1 METAVVHRRL
11 ADQLWQAD
19 QTAVPIRPLTDQHPD
34 LSIEDAYAIQSVN
47 IDRRIQ
53 NGERICGRKIGLT
66 SQPMQELL
74 GVDEPDYGVLL
85 DGMFVEDGDV
95 IDLQKLVQPRVE
107 AEMAFI
113 MERDLEGPGANTAT
127 ALRAIAGA
135 LPAVEIV
142 DSRVADWK
150 IKLVDTVAD
159 NASSGLIVMGGRL
172 RRVDE
177 LDLRLVGV
185 AVTRRGDLIDTGAGA
200 AALGNPARCVAWLA
214 NKLASFGAKLH
225 AGDVV
230 LPGAVHK
237 MVPVAAW
244 RRIPCGVRAPR
255 RGHGSILASNE
266 ECRMIDAAEIAK
278 RLISAEQE
286 RRAIAPFTDVN
297 PELDT
302 DTAYAAQRM
311 FVQARLDNGER
322 IIGAKLGLTSRV
334 KQKAMGVDSPLF
346 GVVTDRMIAP
356 FGEPIALNELIHPR
370 VEPEIAFVLARDVA
384 APATVSSVLAATE
397 VVCGAVDV
405 LDSRYEDY
413 RFTLPDV
420 IADNTSAGRFLLG
433 PNQLAPSAIDDIR
446 LLGCVLRL
454 NGGVAATAAGAAA
467 MGHPAA
473 SVAWLANQLGE
484 RGEVLKAGWI
494 IFSGG
499 LTAPIPLTAENVITA
514 EFDGLGTIEVFAE

>member
-1 METAVVHRRL
+1 MLSHCPGTVFEDQERRSIVNPVKTAVVHRRL

-19 QTAVPIRPLTDQHPD
+19 QTAVPIPPLTDQNPD

-95 IDLQKLVQPRVE
+95 IDLQRLVQPRVE

-113 MERDLEGPGANTAT
+113 MERDLEGPGANTAS

-185 AVTRRGDLIDTGAGA
+185 AVTPGRRADRHRRRSRRPWQSSTLCGVAREQTCVVRREAACRRRGSAGSGSQDGAG
-200 AALGNPARCVAWLA
+200 
-214 NKLASFGAKLH
+214 
-225 AGDVV
+225 
-230 LPGAVHK
+230 
-237 MVPVAAW
+237 AAW

-278 RLISAEQE
+278 QLILAEQE
-286 RRAIAPFTDVN
+286 RRAIAPFTHLN

-302 DTAYAAQRM
+302 DTAYAAQRIV
-311 FVQARLDNGER
+311 VQARLDNGER

-346 GVVTDRMIAP
+346 GMVTDRMIAP
-356 FGEPIALNELIHPR
+356 FGEPIALDELIHPR

-454 NGGVAATAAGAAA
+454 NGGVAATAAGAARWVIRPHRWRGWRISWA
-467 MGHPAA
+467 SAAKSSRPDGSSSPAA
-473 SVAWLANQLGE
+473 
-484 RGEVLKAGWI
+484 
-494 IFSGG
+494 
-499 LTAPIPLTAENVITA
+499 
-514 EFDGLGTIEVFAE
+514 

>member
-1 METAVVHRRL
+1 MLSHCPGTVFEDQGCRSIVNPVKTAVVHRRL

-19 QTAVPIRPLTDQHPD
+19 QTAVPIPPLTDQHPD

-47 IDRRIQ
+47 IDRRIA

-66 SQPMQELL
+66 SKPMQEML

-95 IDLQKLVQPRVE
+95 IDLQRLVQPRVE

-113 MERDLEGPGANTAT
+113 MERDLEGPGANTAS

-185 AVTRRGDLIDTGAGA
+185 AVSRGGELIDTGAGA

-237 MVPVAAW
+237 MVPVQ
-244 RRIPCGVRAPR
+244 PGDVFRAEFA
-255 RGHGSILASNE
+255 HL
-266 ECRMIDAAEIAK
+266 
-278 RLISAEQE
+278 
-286 RRAIAPFTDVN
+286 
-297 PELDT
+297 
-302 DTAYAAQRM
+302 
-311 FVQARLDNGER
+311 
-322 IIGAKLGLTSRV
+322 
-334 KQKAMGVDSPLF
+334 
-346 GVVTDRMIAP
+346 
-356 FGEPIALNELIHPR
+356 
-370 VEPEIAFVLARDVA
+370 
-384 APATVSSVLAATE
+384 
-397 VVCGAVDV
+397 GAVTV
-405 LDSRYEDY
+405 
-413 RFTLPDV
+413 RFSEN
-420 IADNTSAGRFLLG
+420 AR
-433 PNQLAPSAIDDIR
+433 
-446 LLGCVLRL
+446 
-454 NGGVAATAAGAAA
+454 
-467 MGHPAA
+467 
-473 SVAWLANQLGE
+473 SVA
-484 RGEVLKAGWI
+484 
-494 IFSGG
+494 
-499 LTAPIPLTAENVITA
+499 
-514 EFDGLGTIEVFAE
+514 